1 MRCIDFDKE
10 FERYLTSYVRE
21 HGREYRNYDAME
33 AAVPEIYEK
42 FLDTPVNWLGGAKP
56 GEYFSQF
63 DQPRQ
68 LVNWMEDY
76 MKQRIPVPD
85 MLMTRISELGLAAE
99 EALMNLLHKERASQ
113 EARMSAITL
122 LQEIGSRAPMA
133 EFIELQVTRADTEEN
148 ELADHALESLSAMG
162 KDAIGPMR
170 EALSRATPEGQ
181 QALLTLLCDVPGD
194 ENVFQTAMN
203 LFEKRREWAA
213 VLADCLGRL
222 NDQRALPLL
231 IARAAS
237 EETPYLDYIELR
249 NAIEMLGGDAPERQF
264 DAEDPD
270 YEALRSMQ

>member
-1 MRCIDFDKE
+1 
-10 FERYLTSYVRE
+10 
-21 HGREYRNYDAME
+21 
-33 AAVPEIYEK
+33 
-42 FLDTPVNWLGGAKP
+42 
-56 GEYFSQF
+56 
-63 DQPRQ
+63 
-68 LVNWMEDY
+68 
-76 MKQRIPVPD
+76 
-85 MLMTRISELGLAAE
+85 
-99 EALMNLLHKERASQ
+99 
-113 EARMSAITL
+113 MSAITL

-162 KDAIGPMR
+162 KGAIGPMR

-194 ENVFQTAMN
+194 ENVFQTAMS

-270 YEALRSMQ
+270 YEALRSLQ

>member
-10 FERYLTSYVRE
+10 FERYLTAYVKE
-21 HGREYRNYDAME
+21 HGKEYRNYDALEE
-33 AAVPEIYEK
+33 AIPEVYDK
-42 FLDTPVNWLGGAKP
+42 FLSTPVNWLGGAAP
-56 GEYFSQF
+56 GEYFAQF

-85 MLMTRISELGLAAE
+85 MLMNRIAELGLEAE
-99 EALMNLLHKERASQ
+99 EALMHLLHKERSSQ

-122 LQEIGSRAPMA
+122 LQEIGSRAPMQ
-133 EFIELQVTRADTEEN
+133 EFIELQVNRADTQEN

-194 ENVFQTAMN
+194 ETVFNTAMA
-203 LFEKRREWAA
+203 LFEQRREWAA

-270 YEALRSMQ
+270 YEALRSLQ